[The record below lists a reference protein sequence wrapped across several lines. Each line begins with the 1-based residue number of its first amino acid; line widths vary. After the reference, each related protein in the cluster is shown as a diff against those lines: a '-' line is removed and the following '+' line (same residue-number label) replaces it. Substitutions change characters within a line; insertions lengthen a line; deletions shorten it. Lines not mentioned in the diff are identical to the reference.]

1 MFNKLLVLLLLL
13 PALACAETIDSFAKN
28 ALAPAPAAIPGGL
41 PPLPSQAPPPP
52 VVNSGTALPGKNGS
66 SQVFDVV
73 FIQGNGKVRKA
84 YLVVDG
90 RYGKMVREGDVVQS
104 WKVVAVGDDYVDVA
118 HAGKRKRLLMDAG
131 AASGPEQ
138 R

>member
-1 MFNKLLVLLLLL
+1 MSNKLFALLLLFPL
-13 PALACAETIDSFAKN
+13 LACGETIDSFAKN

-41 PPLPSQAPPPP
+41 PPLPMQAPPPP
-52 VVNSGTALPGKNGS
+52 ALSSGTPIPGKNGT

-131 AASGPEQ
+131 TASGPEQ